1 MCSLKVGIL
10 VDAWQQSDRD
20 LVEIVL
26 RLGKGVVNTDVGQ

>member
-10 VDAWQQSDRD
+10 VDAWQQADWD